1 VATVNKA
8 IAVHISPALCTPI
21 TPFPADPICS
31 QRVTMHCQWGKKT
44 PICPFPWDFVILPQE
59 DRATA
64 IGNMHRKIGKDR
76 ACWFRRYPGG
86 QTDRQTCSSVITIL
100 RHSVKTFVTTQ
111 VNNRVLLSCYSCRAA
126 IYRSV
131 DDFGTLFSFS
141 AAAILSPTLTP
152 NLPTINQLL
161 WSTIYLSPQILWT
174 YCSVTRGTASPC
186 HYNMYEQFRCIVS
199 TIMVNIKTNIFV
211 KFGHAVYETDTKTH
225 RHAHRNTSHAYR
237 GRNNK

>member
-1 VATVNKA
+1 VAIVNKA

-31 QRVTMHCQWGKKT
+31 QRVTVHCQWGKK
-44 PICPFPWDFVILPQE
+44 PPNCPFPWDFVILPQE

-111 VNNRVLLSCYSCRAA
+111 VNSRVLLSCYSCRAA

-141 AAAILSPTLTP
+141 AAAILSPTLTLTFQQLTNFSGP
-152 NLPTINQLL
+152 QSTLVPKFYEHIAVSPEEQRAPATITCTNNFAVLFLPL
-161 WSTIYLSPQILWT
+161 W
-174 YCSVTRGTASPC
+174 
-186 HYNMYEQFRCIVS
+186 
-199 TIMVNIKTNIFV
+199 
-211 KFGHAVYETDTKTH
+211 
-225 RHAHRNTSHAYR
+225 
-237 GRNNK
+237 